1 MSNAA
6 IHQSLAEAQAQR
18 QADFGRYMDRFS
30 DVFGDELFAVHSA
43 EANVE
48 VTQLLAD
55 CIEAGWVVW
64 GAEPDLAVSAQDVA
78 ALDGAATGSVG
89 AGVVAVPSADA
100 AFQAL
105 AVGNGVA
112 AAPSAPGNAASATAA
127 ASVASVSAKTASA
140 TKEEAASPAQQ
151 NQRPR
156 SSRGA
161 KTPK

>member
-64 GAEPDLAVSAQDVA
+64 GAEPDLAVHAQ
-78 ALDGAATGSVG
+78 DGAAVDGAAGSV
-89 AGVVAVPSADA
+89 VAEAAMQSADA

-105 AVGNGVA
+105 AVSNGVA

-127 ASVASVSAKTASA
+127 ATVASVSAKTASA
-140 TKEEAASPAQQ
+140 TKEGAASPAPQQ
-151 NQRPR
+151 NQRPH